1 MSAYFQHAEELD
13 HSLQK
18 RPWSSG
24 LDLSVQQKG
33 HHEFQIQKQVCEYSS
48 KRRCW
53 IMVNVLIL
61 FVSLDERLVPPFDP

>member
-33 HHEFQIQKQVCEYSS
+33 HHELQIQNQVCEYRGIQ
-48 KRRCW
+48 KERKNFNLT
-53 IMVNVLIL
+53 VFLIGM
-61 FVSLDERLVPPFDP
+61 FP